1 MSLYIKYALFR
12 QAEKYN
18 RFTMMA
24 VRFEATRLKQPYL
37 CFSAGKLK
45 ENINF
50 PGARFPS
57 IIRREERKAPSIFL
71 SSRLIW

>member
-1 MSLYIKYALFR
+1 MHQWIFR

-24 VRFEATRLKQPYL
+24 VRFEATRRALFV
-37 CFSAGKLK
+37 FSANHVRKLK

-50 PGARFPS
+50 PAARSPS
-57 IIRREERKAPSIFL
+57 IITGQRNEKHHRYSYRAA
-71 SSRLIW
+71 